1 MIGIT
6 PPLSRAFRQLG
17 WGFVFTLF
25 NIFLFGVDVLPDFI
39 GYIMIALALREIS
52 RRLTFFTK
60 AKWTSYVLIFASLPE
75 AVQGSGINFLHIN
88 QNSMQLNL
96 IPAAL
101 LLLHTLLVY
110 WIFKALIAVAWTYE
124 LRDLRHITAM
134 RGTFYL
140 IVNVSML
147 IILPFLLN
155 GTYMW
160 AATILP
166 ICALLTIIAEFL
178 FLRLFYRYAKEYIG
192 ASLS

>member
-1 MIGIT
+1 MIEIT

-25 NIFLFGVDVLPDFI
+25 NIFIFGVDILPDFI
-39 GYIMIALALREIS
+39 GYILIALALQEIS
-52 RRLTFFTK
+52 RRLTFFNK
-60 AKWTSYVLIFASLPE
+60 AKWTSYVLIIVSLPE
-75 AVQGSGINFLHIN
+75 AFQGSGINLLHVN
-88 QNSMQLNL
+88 QNSLQLNL

-101 LLLHTLLVY
+101 LLVHTLLVY

-124 LRDLRHITAM
+124 LRDLRHITAI

-147 IILPFLLN
+147 ILLPFLMNVTLI
-155 GTYMW
+155 W
-160 AATILP
+160 AATLLP
-166 ICALLTIIAEFL
+166 ICALLSLIAEFL

-192 ASLS
+192 ASVS